1 MDSIQEILGQKSF
14 KAPDELKALSDYVKR
29 NYKSTSRVRAEKDV
43 VILSVPSSALAGTL
57 QMEKQNIIK
66 ACNLKKRLVI
76 RIGR

>member
-1 MDSIQEILGQKSF
+1 MGQKSF

-29 NYKSTSRVRAEKDV
+29 NYKSPSRVRAEKDV
-43 VILSVPSSALAGTL
+43 VILSVPSSALAGAL